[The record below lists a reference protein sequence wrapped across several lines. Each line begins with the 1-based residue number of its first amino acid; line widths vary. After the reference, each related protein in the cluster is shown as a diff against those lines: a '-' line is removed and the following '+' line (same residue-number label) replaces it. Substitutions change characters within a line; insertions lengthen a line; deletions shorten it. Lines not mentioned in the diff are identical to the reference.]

1 MAETE
6 EQPNLDQD
14 GKDKVERP
22 TAEPEHCRPAESDSS
37 KNDDD
42 NDERTQVSSSETT
55 TSKASEPRPEPLLLD
70 KQEAESSDQNEADRG
85 EANTTTTENEDSG
98 EKFEVIQLSTFG
110 KEKPPKEME
119 EGMAVTT
126 TTPQA
131 GGSDTGGEG
140 MQAETKEPDRGEKE
154 ACEEKSALQADRED
168 QETAA
173 APTQTEETG
182 ADSGRA
188 TPKEEREGANVDAE
202 KEGERGDD
210 SGQQQVQKKGEEEPA
225 SQDASE
231 TGVTPAEAVGDEVS
245 QEEEEE
251 DESDEKMEVEAS
263 PGAAGRV
270 DEGADSRGASSE
282 QQQQL
287 EEGGGGD
294 GDAEDIP
301 EMESTSKTDSPVQPL
316 EMESKGEAESREA
329 VALVSDDAA
338 AQPMEDFQE
347 EGEELSETKV
357 ETEYTKDENNNS
369 TESEDDTRKN
379 DTTPEVG
386 IPLETNMETGNET
399 ATGPVSPFK
408 DDVETGNV
416 TVAQP
421 PTVEESGSIEAA
433 TIEKEENSYLRSTSP
448 SVKDKQTESE
458 PAKDDEGN
466 IDMAEDM
473 PPPSSHDEREGEV
486 GGEEIDY
493 DNEQGLPVVQLGG
506 ATGRAPVEQAA
517 DKGSVQE
524 QEECALKETLRA
536 GDTRSME
543 AEPTVAK
550 QDSEQHP
557 KPVETTETDDNP
569 EKIESDIKQPEGL
582 TETTEVEQKGED
594 DAFKLELS
602 FGSSEPDTMPSKDT
616 SISAAADDE
625 KSEIE
630 KELEGAAVSKD
641 AQEQAVEEDEEM
653 DVSDGGVERETAVP
667 DTQEETT
674 TRLQEPRDAESAII
688 TDQRSKETISLA
700 ENVLDTSE
708 KSPTT
713 ADEESEVIST
723 SPQQSEASEPK
734 IAPSDDDLSDQP
746 LSSTEAPPTSS
757 AAPPTSPPLLFT
769 EAPPTSSAAPPTSP
783 PLSSTEAPP
792 TSSAAPPTSPPLSS
806 TEAPPTS
813 SAAPPTSP
821 PFSISSTE
829 APPTS
834 SAAPPS
840 SISTAAGAAL
850 VSVHVSQSATESTPA
865 NTSSTSAV
873 KEAVTCTIKT
883 IVTVSTPSELHVD
896 PSTVSKAP
904 PTSSSPPGSPPSTS
918 VPSSSIAPPTT
929 ASSSSEEPPQTP
941 PIDTPT
947 SISSSSVA
955 PPTTISSS
963 SSEAPPK
970 TTPTPAPTPSV
981 APPITSSPS
990 FKVPSLTNVPSLT
1003 ARSTLSHVVSATRAQ
1018 AATSKKPPS
1027 TTVHSTGIVGAK
1039 LPSFDAPGDMSSIP
1053 IVTIPAALKSVALPP
1068 EAMVSVP
1075 STDAMA
1081 ATQTV
1086 TASSSVTAKLPSFSS
1101 ILSAPGSVV
1110 AKTAI
1115 VSGSGSSYKS
1125 SASDTEVSTATAS
1138 SSTSSLVSVTGN
1150 AVSSAAPSVTALPTA
1165 ATKPSSTVELPSPS
1179 PSITTTAHLKIS
1191 QQQQLPSSSAAKPH
1205 SNTISVITQLPA
1217 SFIASKTASFASP
1230 VAVSSSIA
1238 AAIGGSGHHGIVLGA
1253 GSLQQREQSN
1263 IIVGMQGAERLKVGE
1278 AEILQVSIA

>member
-22 TAEPEHCRPAESDSS
+22 TAEPEHCGPVESDSS
-37 KNDDD
+37 KNDDND
-42 NDERTQVSSSETT
+42 DERTQVSSSETT

-70 KQEAESSDQNEADRG
+70 KQQAESSDQNEADRG

-98 EKFEVIQLSTFG
+98 EKFEVVQLSAFG
-110 KEKPPKEME
+110 KEKPPKEIE
-119 EGMAVTT
+119 EGIAVTT

-131 GGSDTGGEG
+131 GGSDTGEG
-140 MQAETKEPDRGEKE
+140 TQVETKEPDRGEKE

-188 TPKEEREGANVDAE
+188 TPKEEGEGTNVDAE
-202 KEGERGDD
+202 REGERGDD

-433 TIEKEENSYLRSTSP
+433 TIKKEENSYLRSTSP
-448 SVKDKQTESE
+448 SVEDKQTESE

-473 PPPSSHDEREGEV
+473 PPPSSHNEREGEV
-486 GGEEIDY
+486 GGEEIDD

-569 EKIESDIKQPEGL
+569 EKIESNIKQPEGL

-602 FGSSEPDTMPSKDT
+602 FGSSEPETVPSKDT

-641 AQEQAVEEDEEM
+641 AQEQAIEEDEEM
-653 DVSDGGVERETAVP
+653 DVSDGSVERETAVP

-674 TRLQEPRDAESAII
+674 TQLQDPREAESAII
-688 TDQRSKETISLA
+688 TDQSSKETISLA

-713 ADEESEVIST
+713 AEEESEMIST

-734 IAPSDDDLSDQP
+734 IATSSDDLSDQP

-757 AAPPTSPPLLFT
+757 AAPPTSPPLSST
-769 EAPPTSSAAPPTSP
+769 ETPPTSSAAPPTSP

-792 TSSAAPPTSPPLSS
+792 TSSAAPP
-806 TEAPPTS
+806 
-813 SAAPPTSP
+813 
-821 PFSISSTE
+821 
-829 APPTS
+829 
-834 SAAPPS
+834 S
-840 SISTAAGAAL
+840 SISTAAGAAI
-850 VSVHVSQSATESTPA
+850 VSASQSATESTPA

-883 IVTVSTPSELHVD
+883 IVTVSTPSELHMD

-929 ASSSSEEPPQTP
+929 ASSSSEEPPQAP
-941 PIDTPT
+941 PTDTPT
-947 SISSSSVA
+947 SISSLSIA

-981 APPITSSPS
+981 APPTTSSPS

-1003 ARSTLSHVVSATRAQ
+1003 ARSTLSHVVSTTRAQ

-1027 TTVHSTGIVGAK
+1027 TTVQSTSIVGAK

-1053 IVTIPAALKSVALPP
+1053 IVTIPAASKSVALPA
-1068 EAMVSVP
+1068 EATASVS
-1075 STDAMA
+1075 STDAMT
-1081 ATQTV
+1081 ATQTI
-1086 TASSSVTAKLPSFSS
+1086 TASSLVTAKLPSFSS
-1101 ILSAPGSVV
+1101 ILSAPGSIV

-1125 SASDTEVSTATAS
+1125 SPSDTEVSTATVS
-1138 SSTSSLVSVTGN
+1138 SSTASL
-1150 AVSSAAPSVTALPTA
+1150 VSSAAPSVTALPTA
-1165 ATKPSSTVELPSPS
+1165 ATKPSSTVELTSPS

-1217 SFIASKTASFASP
+1217 SFIASKTASFTSP
-1230 VAVSSSIA
+1230 VAVSSSVA
-1238 AAIGGSGHHGIVLGA
+1238 AAIGGGGHHGIVLGA
-1253 GSLQQREQSN
+1253 GSLQQRDQSN
-1263 IIVGMQGAERLKVGE
+1263 IIVGMQGADRLKVGE